1 MNRNEVHAKCKEEN
15 IYYKDNQQFFDRLE
29 KITSGY
35 PNQIGH
41 VLHSKK
47 NADLEQWVI
56 SMTKNFIDFEKC
68 NLVTRSYW
76 IIHGM
81 TSLPKCELDDCNYFA
96 GTNSNINFKNGYAP
110 YCSSSCALKAYNAI
124 VPKEQ
129 RKCYRSKRHLKRP
142 VGEQLD
148 KVDCSVLN
156 NSELVK
162 FK

>member
-96 GTNSNINFKNGYAP
+96 GSNSNINFKNGCAP